1 MAFKT
6 NVYQKDYLFWIY
18 PLIILGLLFI
28 AIRRDLN
35 NKESVDAIT
44 GNVKVG
50 SSVPASTQTNLA
62 DSLSKAK
69 YKDWKP
75 LFYSSK
81 K

>member
-1 MAFKT
+1 MSLKT

-28 AIRRDLN
+28 AISRDNN

-50 SSVPASTQTNLA
+50 SSVTTSTQTILA
-62 DSLSKAK
+62 DSLSKAE
-69 YKDWKP
+69 YDNWKP
-75 LFYSSK
+75 LFYSSQK
-81 K
+81 